1 MGVEAPPAARGQKLF
16 AKQKGVAYFVTD
28 RYLGER
34 SLLTADGQ
42 SAFRLPYDGRQRER
56 VHPNPHPPN
65 IPPTLTPP

>member
-56 VHPNPHPPN
+56 EFT
-65 IPPTLTPP
+65 PTPTHLISRLR